1 MNIITLA
8 HGSGGVLTHKL
19 IKEIILKEFNS
30 PILRE
35 LTDAAVLKVGK
46 NTIALTTDSYVVKPL
61 FFPGSDIGKMA
72 IYGTVNDLSVCGA
85 KPLFISCGIIIEEG
99 LEVDVLK
106 NVIHSMKEASFVA
119 GVTIVTGDIKV
130 VERGKCD
137 KLYIN
142 TSGIGVMGQNIKLS
156 IDNIGIGDK
165 IITSGSIGDHGI
177 SVLSARE
184 GINFGG
190 SIKSDAAP
198 LNKLI
203 SKILRAGGVR
213 FMRDPTR
220 GGIASTLNEIAEDRN
235 FGIIIEESSIL
246 VKQGVYAASEL
257 LGLDPLYIA
266 NEGKIIVVVSKDSAS
281 RILRI
286 MRNDKLGRDARII
299 GEVVKK
305 YSGKVILKTKVGG
318 SRIVDMPQGELLPR
332 IC

>member
-165 IITSGSIGDHGI
+165 IITSGRIGDHGI
-177 SVLSARE
+177 SVLSDRE

>member
-165 IITSGSIGDHGI
+165 IITSGSIGDHCI